1 MLRLRLTCSAAVL
14 ALGLA
19 ACGDNE
25 EAETDMTGDTVD
37 AGMEE
42 SAMDEGEAGRN
53 AGADAPGT
61 QENRAAN
68 GGSGQGQPMRAG
80 SEPSEEVKQ
89 IVSEARTCQTEQGE
103 DEYEAEEQSEGQD
116 EASYN
121 AQVSQSY
128 LEANAGR
135 ECVFELPS
143 GLQFTIVNAVED
155 APSPTS
161 GELVR
166 VDYEGRLVSGETFDS
181 SYERGQPAMF
191 PSDRLISGWVEA
203 LPLMRV
209 GEEWTL
215 FIPPELGYGQRGTPG
230 GPIGPNQALIF
241 KIELLGLPGRE
252 QGRQG
257 GMSGDM
263 SEDAAGETSSDGGD
277 SGSDSDEG

>member
-1 MLRLRLTCSAAVL
+1 MLRLRLTTSAAVL

-19 ACGDNE
+19 ACGDGG
-25 EAETDMTGDTVD
+25 ETPEDEMTGDTMD
-37 AGMEE
+37 AGVED
-42 SAMDEGEAGRN
+42 SAMDGGQAEQNGDAEAIGEEAN
-53 AGADAPGT
+53 
-61 QENRAAN
+61 QQAN
-68 GGSGQGQPMRAG
+68 GGDRGQPMRAG
-80 SEPSEEVKQ
+80 AEPSEEVLQ
-89 IVSEARTCQTEQGE
+89 IVSQARECQTEQSDME
-103 DEYEAEEQSEGQD
+103 FEAEEQGEGQD
-116 EASYN
+116 QASYN

-128 LEANAGR
+128 LEENAGR

-155 APSPTS
+155 APSPAS

-166 VDYEGRLVSGETFDS
+166 VDYEGKLVSGETFDS
-181 SYERGQPAMF
+181 SYERGQSAVF

-203 LPLMRV
+203 LPLMHV

-252 QGRQG
+252 QGQQG
-257 GMSGDM
+257 GQSGEM
-263 SEDAAGETSSDGGD
+263 NEDGAGD

>member
-1 MLRLRLTCSAAVL
+1 MFEEFAMLRLRLTCSAAVL

-19 ACGDNE
+19 ACGGDTDE
-25 EAETDMTGDTVD
+25 PETDMNGAAGETGEMDAGTGD
-37 AGMEE
+37 G
-42 SAMDEGEAGRN
+42 EGEAVGEEANEQAN
-53 AGADAPGT
+53 A
-61 QENRAAN
+61 
-68 GGSGQGQPMRAG
+68 GQGQPMRAG
-80 SEPSEEVKQ
+80 AEPSEEVLE
-89 IVSEARTCQTEQGE
+89 IVEQARACQTEQADMEFEAAEQGE
-103 DEYEAEEQSEGQD
+103 DQD
-116 EASYN
+116 DASYN
-121 AQVSQSY
+121 AQVSDSY
-128 LEANAGR
+128 LEENAGR

-143 GLQFTIVNAVED
+143 GLQFTIVEAVED

-181 SYERGQPAMF
+181 SYERGQSAVF

-215 FIPPELGYGQRGTPG
+215 FIPPELGYGQRGTPN

-252 QGRQG
+252 QNQG
-257 GMSGDM
+257 ADGSGDM
-263 SEDAAGETSSDGGD
+263 DGSDASGDDASGE
-277 SGSDSDEG
+277 SGSGDDEG

>member
-19 ACGDNE
+19 ACGGEGED
-25 EAETDMTGDTVD
+25 TDMDTVD
-37 AGMEE
+37 PGAQD
-42 SAMDEGEAGRN
+42 SAMDGDQAEQNGDAEALGEA
-53 AGADAPGT
+53 
-61 QENRAAN
+61 ENEAA
-68 GGSGQGQPMRAG
+68 SAEARQGEPMRAG
-80 SEPSEEVKQ
+80 AEPSDEVLELVEQ
-89 IVSEARTCQTEQGE
+89 ARTCQTDQADMEFEAAEQGE
-103 DEYEAEEQSEGQD
+103 DQD

-128 LEANAGR
+128 LEENAGR

-155 APSPTS
+155 APSPSS
-161 GELVR
+161 GELVQ

-181 SYERGQPAMF
+181 SYDRGQAAVF

-203 LPLMRV
+203 LPLMHV

-241 KIELLGLPGRE
+241 RIELLGLPGRE
-252 QGRQG
+252 QGAMDG
-257 GMSGDM
+257 AG
-263 SEDAAGETSSDGGD
+263 EDAPEGE
-277 SGSDSDEG
+277 SGSDSNDG

>member
-19 ACGDNE
+19 ACGGETDE
-25 EAETDMTGDTVD
+25 TETDMN
-37 AGMEE
+37 
-42 SAMDEGEAGRN
+42 GEA
-53 AGADAPGT
+53 AGADQAMSQSG
-61 QENRAAN
+61 EDDAVGGEAN
-68 GGSGQGQPMRAG
+68 QQANDGQGQPMRAG
-80 SEPSEEVKQ
+80 AEPSEEVLQ
-89 IVSEARTCQTEQGE
+89 IVEQARACQTEQGDMEFEAADQGE
-103 DEYEAEEQSEGQD
+103 DEDQ
-116 EASYN
+116 ASYN
-121 AQVSQSY
+121 AQVSNSY
-128 LEANAGR
+128 LEENAGR

-181 SYERGQPAMF
+181 SYERGQSAVF

-209 GEEWTL
+209 DEEWTL

-252 QGRQG
+252 QNQQG
-257 GMSGDM
+257 GMQQGGQSGGEDM
-263 SEDAAGETSSDGGD
+263 SDEDMSGED
-277 SGSDSDEG
+277 GSDSGAGGDEG

>member
-19 ACGDNE
+19 ACGDGGD
-25 EAETDMTGDTVD
+25 ADDADMTGETVD
-37 AGMEE
+37 PGIEE
-42 SAMDEGEAGRN
+42 SAMDEGEAEQN
-53 AGADAPGT
+53 PDAEPVG
-61 QENRAAN
+61 EAAN
-68 GGSGQGQPMRAG
+68 REANQEAQRGQPMRAG
-80 SEPSEEVKQ
+80 AEPSEEVMA
-89 IVSEARTCQTEQGE
+89 IVSEARACQTDQEDMAFEAEDQGE
-103 DEYEAEEQSEGQD
+103 DQD
-116 EASYN
+116 QASYN

-128 LEANAGR
+128 LEENAGR

-155 APSPTS
+155 APSPNS

-166 VDYEGRLVSGETFDS
+166 VDYEGRLVSGDVFDS
-181 SYERGQPAMF
+181 SYERGQSAVF

-241 KIELLGLPGRE
+241 KIELLGLPGRGQNE
-252 QGRQG
+252 GMDQG
-257 GMSGDM
+257 
-263 SEDAAGETSSDGGD
+263 AGEMNEDGAGEG
-277 SGSDSDEG
+277 GSNDDEG

>member
-19 ACGDNE
+19 ACGGD
-25 EAETDMTGDTVD
+25 EAAEDDMTGEAAD
-37 AGMEE
+37 AGVEE
-42 SAMDEGEAGRN
+42 SAMDAGEAEQDPVGEE
-53 AGADAPGT
+53 A
-61 QENRAAN
+61 NREAAEA
-68 GGSGQGQPMRAG
+68 SSQGQPMRAG
-80 SEPSEEVKQ
+80 AEPSEEVLQ
-89 IVSEARTCQTEQGE
+89 IVEQARACQTDEGDMDFEADAQG
-103 DEYEAEEQSEGQD
+103 EGQD

-128 LEANAGR
+128 LEENAGR

-143 GLQFTIVNAVED
+143 GLQFTIVEAVED
-155 APSPTS
+155 APSPNS
-161 GELVR
+161 GELVQ
-166 VDYEGRLVSGETFDS
+166 VDYEGRLVSGDVFDS
-181 SYERGQPAMF
+181 SYERGQAAVF

-241 KIELLGLPGRE
+241 KIELLGLPGRPQAE
-252 QGRQG
+252 QDA
-257 GMSGDM
+257 MSGDGAMEEGEM
-263 SEDAAGETSSDGGD
+263 SEDGGSGGD
-277 SGSDSDEG
+277 EG

>member
-19 ACGDNE
+19 ACGGE
-25 EAETDMTGDTVD
+25 TEETDADMN
-37 AGMEE
+37 
-42 SAMDEGEAGRN
+42 GEASGADQAMSDTADA
-53 AGADAPGT
+53 AGADAEAVGG
-61 QENRAAN
+61 EANREAGA
-68 GGSGQGQPMRAG
+68 GRGQPMRAG
-80 SEPSEEVKQ
+80 AEPGEEVLR
-89 IVSEARTCQTEQGE
+89 IVEEARACETEQGE
-103 DEYEAEEQSEGQD
+103 MTFEAEEQAEGQD
-116 EASYN
+116 QASYN
-121 AQVSQSY
+121 AQVSGGY

-143 GLQFTIVNAVED
+143 GLQFTIVESVDD

-166 VDYEGRLVSGETFDS
+166 VDYEGRLVSGATFDS
-181 SYERGQPAMF
+181 SYERGQSAVF

-252 QGRQG
+252 QNQQG
-257 GMSGDM
+257 AMPQNGEM
-263 SEDAAGETSSDGGD
+263 SEDGSGGD
-277 SGSDSDEG
+277 EG